1 MTSGRPRESGIG
13 SSNGVDQ
20 GNKNTQAIG
29 VRVAVEANMEGSDAL
44 GSLIEQV
51 LATPTA
57 RNLPPGVIIRQ
68 TGDAEVIG
76 EVFDGFLLAIGAGV
90 MMVYAVLV
98 LLFGS
103 FLQPLTILFSLPLS
117 IGGAILGLLVFNMP
131 ISMPVVIGI
140 LMLMGLV
147 TKNAIVLV
155 DFAVEE
161 MRQDVDAV
169 TAIVDAGRKRARPI
183 IMTTIA
189 MAAGMVPSALALGVG
204 GEFRAPMA
212 IAVISGLI
220 VSTLLSLVFVPAV
233 FLIVDRFTNI
243 LMATFGPY
251 IGERDE
257 AIEAPSP
264 AIRV

>member
-1 MTSGRPRESGIG
+1 M
-13 SSNGVDQ
+13 
-20 GNKNTQAIG
+20 
-29 VRVAVEANMEGSDAL
+29 
-44 GSLIEQV
+44 
-51 LATPTA
+51 
-57 RNLPPGVIIRQ
+57 
-68 TGDAEVIG
+68 AEV
-76 EVFDGFLLAIGAGV
+76 FSGFLLAMGAGI

-117 IGGAILGLLVFNMP
+117 VGGAILGLLVMHMP

-147 TKNAIVLV
+147 TKNAIMLV

-161 MRQDVDAV
+161 MGRGVDRV

-183 IMTTIA
+183 VMTTLA
-189 MAAGMVPSALALGVG
+189 MAAGMVPSAMAFGVG

-212 IAVISGLI
+212 VAVIAGLI

-233 FLIVDRFTNI
+233 FLLMDSLSRLLGRVFGRFV
-243 LMATFGPY
+243 GV
-251 IGERDE
+251 RDE
-257 AIEAPSP
+257 TAGHAATAP
-264 AIRV
+264 